1 MSGGVDS
8 AVAGALLIEQGYD
21 PVGCFMRLGE
31 QGEAVESAGKDVK
44 LHHRGCCSISDAGDA
59 RRVCEMLG
67 MPFYAVDFSTDFK
80 RIVEYFESEY
90 HAGRTPNPCVR
101 CNDWLKFGR
110 LFDYAKAMGAEWVAT
125 GHHARIEHV
134 DGQPR
139 LRRGHDYP
147 KDQSYVL
154 FGQPTERLAKM
165 ILPVGCMTKDDV
177 RQRALDLGLPV
188 ATKPDSME
196 ICFVPDTDYAGLL
209 RRRSPESFEQGDIKD
224 AQGNVLGTHDGHQQ
238 YTIGQRRGLHLALGE
253 PRYVT
258 EKDPTTNTVTIGPR
272 SDLARAG
279 CTANESVWHIEPQT
293 QWFPCRAQVRAHGE
307 VLPARVRCGPEDTL
321 EIEFATPHDAIAP
334 GQAVVCYQGEHVCC
348 GGWIDR
354 TLPANATF
362 DTAQTAPSID
372 A

>member
-1 MSGGVDS
+1 
-8 AVAGALLIEQGYD
+8 
-21 PVGCFMRLGE
+21 
-31 QGEAVESAGKDVK
+31 
-44 LHHRGCCSISDAGDA
+44 
-59 RRVCEMLG
+59 
-67 MPFYAVDFSTDFK
+67 
-80 RIVEYFESEY
+80 
-90 HAGRTPNPCVR
+90 
-101 CNDWLKFGR
+101 
-110 LFDYAKAMGAEWVAT
+110 
-125 GHHARIEHV
+125 
-134 DGQPR
+134 
-139 LRRGHDYP
+139 
-147 KDQSYVL
+147 
-154 FGQPTERLAKM
+154 
-165 ILPVGCMTKDDV
+165 
-177 RQRALDLGLPV
+177 
-188 ATKPDSME
+188 
-196 ICFVPDTDYAGLL
+196 
-209 RRRSPESFEQGDIKD
+209 
-224 AQGNVLGTHDGHQQ
+224 VLGTHDGHQQ

-362 DTAQTAPSID
+362 DTAPTAPSID